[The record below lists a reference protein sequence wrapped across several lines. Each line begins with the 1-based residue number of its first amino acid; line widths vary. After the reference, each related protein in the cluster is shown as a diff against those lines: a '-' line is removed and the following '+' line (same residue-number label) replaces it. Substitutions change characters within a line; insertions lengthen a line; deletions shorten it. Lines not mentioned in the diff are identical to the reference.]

1 MCAIL
6 MALTMRKTKII
17 CTIGP
22 ATSSYPML
30 EKLAAAGMDV
40 VRLNMSHGQHEKC
53 AEIIKSI
60 RTLNRKLNS
69 PIAVL
74 LDTQGPEIRTGDL
87 KNDLELRTGSK
98 ISITVRDSVDVE
110 SSSFHIHYDELI
122 DTVAVGDRI
131 TVDNGIINLEVLE
144 KKDHGTMDCRVIDGG
159 ILKSKRH
166 VNLPGIRVNLPA
178 ITKKD
183 RTDILFGMEQMV
195 DFIALSFVREANDVR
210 ELKELMGDRVGKIK
224 IIAKIEDQLGVQNL
238 EEILEEADGIMVA
251 RGDLGVEIN
260 VAELPNVQRKI
271 VRLCAEH
278 GKRVIVATHLLES
291 MIENPI
297 PTRAEVTDVANAIYE
312 EVDAVMLSGET
323 TIGKYPVRCVEQ
335 LVEIAERAETV
346 PGLDFSARLRRDN
359 EKQHLAHTAVELA
372 ESMDATGI
380 VVITRRGF
388 MADYVTNCRPQ
399 KTRIYAFTND
409 SHTRRRLILNR
420 NLSPFRTAFSND
432 PEKTLATA
440 FKVLKERAGLS
451 AGDRVVVISDV
462 LAGSGIEAIQIRAL
476 P

>member
-1 MCAIL
+1 
-6 MALTMRKTKII
+6 MRKTKII

-30 EKLAAAGMDV
+30 EKMAAAGMDI
-40 VRLNMSHGQHEKC
+40 VRLNMSHGDHASC
-53 AEIIKSI
+53 AQIIKSI
-60 RTLNRKLNS
+60 KTLNRKVNH
-69 PIAVL
+69 PVAIL

-87 KNDLELRTGSK
+87 ANDLELRNGSIIT
-98 ISITVRDSVDVE
+98 ISVRDSVDVE
-110 SSSFHIHYDELI
+110 ASSFHIHYDELI
-122 DTVAVGDRI
+122 DTVNEGDRI

-144 KKDHGTMDCRVIDGG
+144 KQGAGTMKCKVIDGG

-183 RTDILFGMEQMV
+183 RADILFGMEEMV
-195 DFIALSFVREANDVR
+195 DFIALSFVREAKDVR
-210 ELKELMGDRVGKIK
+210 ELKEFMGDKAGKIK
-224 IIAKIEDQLGVQNL
+224 IIAKIEDQLGVQNI

-260 VAELPNVQRKI
+260 VAELPNVQRRI
-271 VRLCAEH
+271 VQKCAER

-323 TIGKYPVRCVEQ
+323 TVGKYPVRCVEQ
-335 LVEIAERAETV
+335 LVEIAERAERV
-346 PGLDFSARLRRDN
+346 RGLEFTRNLQRGDD
-359 EKQHLAHTAVELA
+359 KQHLAWTAVELA
-372 ESMDATGI
+372 ESLGAAGI

-388 MADYVTNCRPQ
+388 MADYVTNCHPQ
-399 KTRIYAFTND
+399 NTRIFAFTND
-409 SHTRRRLILNR
+409 SQTRRRLMLNR
-420 NLSPFRTAFSND
+420 NLSPFRTAFSSD

-440 FKVLKERAGLS
+440 FSVLRERVGLES
-451 AGDRVVVISDV
+451 GSKVVVISDV
-462 LAGSGIEAIQIRAL
+462 LAGSGTDAIQIRAL